1 MSQNRIIIGLF
12 FLIVSAFANAG
23 VMDSLEYVAGK
34 QKDSVRM
41 STLGLM
47 YQISQST
54 EDMDMQYMRL
64 TRWVN
69 ECLKNNFHE
78 KTSEALLDR
87 ISFFYNN
94 DLNDS
99 VYKYRDEDLAFLRNN
114 GLWRFYYGYWC
125 LVVNTYVYDGKVTLG
140 LQEAEK
146 LYADAKERGNDF
158 GMGLG
163 YYALGNAYYLLNDM
177 EETTSAY
184 KKSIELLLHQKPLPV
199 QLTEIFSSQCEALE
213 RIGDYAQMDKN
224 NLQWREY
231 ISLLT
236 QEYGLEEFHIG
247 LFPIWAYYYIGC
259 AQADMGQG
267 RFDQLQG
274 KTLLT
279 CFQGFTG
286 RSKRLMMSFESFH
299 GVFGF

>member
-114 GLWRFYYGYWC
+114 GLWRFYYGY
-125 LVVNTYVYDGKVTLG
+125 
-140 LQEAEK
+140 
-146 LYADAKERGNDF
+146 
-158 GMGLG
+158 
-163 YYALGNAYYLLNDM
+163 
-177 EETTSAY
+177 
-184 KKSIELLLHQKPLPV
+184 
-199 QLTEIFSSQCEALE
+199 
-213 RIGDYAQMDKN
+213 
-224 NLQWREY
+224 
-231 ISLLT
+231 
-236 QEYGLEEFHIG
+236 
-247 LFPIWAYYYIGC
+247 
-259 AQADMGQG
+259 
-267 RFDQLQG
+267 
-274 KTLLT
+274 
-279 CFQGFTG
+279 
-286 RSKRLMMSFESFH
+286 
-299 GVFGF
+299 

>member
-34 QKDSVRM
+34 QKDSARM

-94 DLNDS
+94 VSLKVWES
-99 VYKYRDEDLAFLRNN
+99 RYRAQLIAFL
-114 GLWRFYYGYWC
+114 
-125 LVVNTYVYDGKVTLG
+125 
-140 LQEAEK
+140 
-146 LYADAKERGNDF
+146 DATGV
-158 GMGLG
+158 
-163 YYALGNAYYLLNDM
+163 
-177 EETTSAY
+177 
-184 KKSIELLLHQKPLPV
+184 P
-199 QLTEIFSSQCEALE
+199 
-213 RIGDYAQMDKN
+213 
-224 NLQWREY
+224 
-231 ISLLT
+231 
-236 QEYGLEEFHIG
+236 YGLAVEDCSNRG
-247 LFPIWAYYYIGC
+247 VATVT
-259 AQADMGQG
+259 A
-267 RFDQLQG
+267 
-274 KTLLT
+274 KV
-279 CFQGFTG
+279 
-286 RSKRLMMSFESFH
+286 
-299 GVFGF
+299 VFGK

>member
-114 GLWRFYYGYWC
+114 GLWRFYYW
-125 LVVNTYVYDGKVTLG
+125 
-140 LQEAEK
+140 
-146 LYADAKERGNDF
+146 LY
-158 GMGLG
+158 
-163 YYALGNAYYLLNDM
+163 Y
-177 EETTSAY
+177 
-184 KKSIELLLHQKPLPV
+184 
-199 QLTEIFSSQCEALE
+199 
-213 RIGDYAQMDKN
+213 
-224 NLQWREY
+224 
-231 ISLLT
+231 
-236 QEYGLEEFHIG
+236 
-247 LFPIWAYYYIGC
+247 
-259 AQADMGQG
+259 
-267 RFDQLQG
+267 
-274 KTLLT
+274 
-279 CFQGFTG
+279 
-286 RSKRLMMSFESFH
+286 
-299 GVFGF
+299 